1 MGKSWNNSNVEYESN
16 GDRNKTMSV
25 QYLNKIRSYLKDII
39 NNLKKSDT
47 CKIQLK
53 IAINFTSSKDNYEEC
68 VMHSKSD
75 KIEILINEKVDEVI
89 EKLFES
95 LLNRYQIELET
106 SSLSSV
112 VFIYCIGNAI
122 K

>member
-1 MGKSWNNSNVEYESN
+1 
-16 GDRNKTMSV
+16 MSV

-68 VMHSKSD
+68 VMHWKSD

>member
-1 MGKSWNNSNVEYESN
+1 
-16 GDRNKTMSV
+16 
-25 QYLNKIRSYLKDII
+25 
-39 NNLKKSDT
+39 
-47 CKIQLK
+47 
-53 IAINFTSSKDNYEEC
+53 
-68 VMHSKSD
+68 MHSKSD